1 MKLWASKWELPEGT
15 LVFYDDG
22 TSEIREHHESF
33 ASEREWARGIDCD

>member
-22 TSEIREHHESF
+22 THEIRERHEAEPSI
-33 ASEREWARGIDCD
+33 ERWGRDCD